1 MNICIVNDSFQ
12 MGGVQKVVIELAN
25 SLQKRGHNISLIDF
39 SGRNI
44 FFYHVN
50 ENINKPKVI
59 RPRSIKRKIIS
70 KIVFLIN
77 DLINLDNKVS
87 ILYREQINDLIQY
100 LNENKFDV
108 IIMNQG
114 VLTAVIP
121 FIKEAIPQIKVVAWQ
136 HNDYDIYINKYYKK
150 IIRDYLTG
158 ANQADLIVCL
168 TEVEQKKYRQLNRNT
183 TYIYNPLT
191 ISNKNKLV
199 STLTEKIIVFVGRL
213 IMETKG
219 LDYLIKIAQKLE
231 DGWKIVV
238 AGDGPD
244 KEKFSKMIKNN
255 NLEDKIILKGKLEN
269 EQLTKL
275 YLSGSIFISTSRWE
289 GFGLVITEAMNFGLP
304 VVSFDNTGPREILKN
319 GEFGI
324 LVEKNNIEQFI
335 NNLLILTSNI
345 EKRKKLQQ
353 KSLERVRDFNIEY
366 ISSKW
371 ESALE
376 RLVNGS

>member
-100 LNENKFDV
+100 LNENNFDV

-121 FIKEAIPQIKVVAWQ
+121 FIKEVIPQIKVVAWQ
-136 HNDYDIYINKYYKK
+136 HNDYDIYINRYYKK

-168 TEVEQKKYRQLNRNT
+168 TEVEQKKYKQLNRNT